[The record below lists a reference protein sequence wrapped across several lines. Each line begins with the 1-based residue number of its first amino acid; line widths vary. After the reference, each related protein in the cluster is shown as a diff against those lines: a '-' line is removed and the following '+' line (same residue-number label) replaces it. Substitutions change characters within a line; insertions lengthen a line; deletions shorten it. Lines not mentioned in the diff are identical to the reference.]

1 VDSIADIVTRISEFG
16 YCIEYEEE
24 NALLL
29 EVILTGAAGV
39 TAREGTLMIPFP
51 RVDAGVSRQVT
62 ARGEGLGTYV
72 THVLFFVCRRGNDL
86 RRLRMVVEIGGILGE
101 LALWIGCKM
110 VGRRS

>member
-1 VDSIADIVTRISEFG
+1 MDSIADIVTQVSESG
-16 YCIEYEEE
+16 YCLEYEEK

-39 TAREGTLMIPFP
+39 TAWEWALVIPFS
-51 RVDAGVSRQVT
+51 RVDAGVSRQMT
-62 ARGEGLGTYV
+62 ARGESLGTYV

-86 RRLRMVVEIGGILGE
+86 RMGMVVEIGGILGE
-101 LALWIGCKM
+101 LALWIGCKV